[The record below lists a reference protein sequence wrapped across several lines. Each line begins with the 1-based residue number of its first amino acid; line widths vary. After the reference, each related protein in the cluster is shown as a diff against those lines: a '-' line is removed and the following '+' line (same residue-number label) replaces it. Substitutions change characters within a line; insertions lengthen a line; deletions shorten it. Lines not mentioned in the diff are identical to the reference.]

1 MVFVPGYGR
10 FLIFGRNEAG
20 LKKAILSGSFL
31 CVKRNVFLSI

>member
-1 MVFVPGYGR
+1 VPGLR
-10 FLIFGRNEAG
+10 RVFIFGRNEAG